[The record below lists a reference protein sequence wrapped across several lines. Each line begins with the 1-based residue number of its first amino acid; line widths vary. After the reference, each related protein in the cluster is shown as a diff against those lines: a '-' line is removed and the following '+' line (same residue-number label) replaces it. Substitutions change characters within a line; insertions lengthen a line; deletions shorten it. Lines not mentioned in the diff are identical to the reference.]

1 MGLGGDRLRQAR
13 LLQQHRDGIGLGTA
27 VGGGNGRAAH
37 RLRQDLLGKFE
48 ERLVDLF
55 GGLGVL
61 VALIGGTGQQGRQLW
76 QVVVALQLFQIIKDG
91 LLN

>member
-1 MGLGGDRLRQAR
+1 MGLGSNRLRQAR

-61 VALIGGTGQQGRQLW
+61 VALISGTGQQGRQLW
-76 QVVVALQLFQIIKDG
+76 QGVVALQLFQIIKDG

>member
-1 MGLGGDRLRQAR
+1 
-13 LLQQHRDGIGLGTA
+13 
-27 VGGGNGRAAH
+27 
-37 RLRQDLLGKFE
+37 
-48 ERLVDLF
+48 VDLF